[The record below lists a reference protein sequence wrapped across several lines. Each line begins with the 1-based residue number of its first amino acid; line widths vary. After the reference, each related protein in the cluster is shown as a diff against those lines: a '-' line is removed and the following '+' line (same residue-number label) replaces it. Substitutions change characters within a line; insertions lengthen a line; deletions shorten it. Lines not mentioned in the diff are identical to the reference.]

1 MTNLEEFTQGYIAA
15 MYFTETGED
24 DQPDRDADMD
34 SYTTSVV
41 LADCKSFW
49 DKFGSLIESG
59 DDKQTPTQAGADF
72 WFTRNHHG
80 VGFWE
85 DTDWPIHGNALD
97 TEAKGYAEVYTYA
110 TDEGLL
116 AQD

>member
-24 DQPDRDADMD
+24 DQPERDADMVI
-34 SYTTSVV
+34 SFQANVE
-41 LADCKSFW
+41 ADCLSFW
-49 DKFGSLIESG
+49 GKIGSLIESG
-59 DDKQTPTQAGADF
+59 DDKQTPTQAGHDF
-72 WFTRNHHG
+72 WLTRNGHG
-80 VGFWE
+80 AGFW
-85 DTDWPIHGNALD
+85 DGDWPIHGDALD
-97 TEAKGYAEVYTYA
+97 ALASSYGEVYTYA